1 MKDYLNRFQSMVNQ
15 LEDHSKVHLVDF
27 QVYSP
32 ADNDM
37 IETIE
42 KKLGHFL
49 PADFKAFYQVTNGI
63 QLSWRFALENN
74 PFKNTEILQG
84 KVALRPLEEI
94 FNLDKITDNQGFI
107 IDEVIEEGIAIGLY
121 HITDKGWK
129 ISLQNRLASS
139 RKTSFETYLNFLIE
153 SKGLVRHREQFLG
166 SLSSAAVDNA
176 WQYQNLG
183 NLEQEAVYHFFP
195 ESNGEGASVTNINTV
210 AIQQKA
216 AKNTPP
222 TQDELEQIIQ
232 KHHHFLSTGGAGGK
246 WKTFH
251 LPGQGLVFGVYT
263 EAQSDQGEQANF
275 EQKRLTA
282 PYLDTVKLLLPFC
295 NFGGMHA
302 KGQDFSEADLSY
314 SLLVDAMLESAIF
327 ADANLEYVDFSRA
340 NLRNVSF
347 MNANLKGA
355 DFENCDLTGADFRGA
370 NWKGARF
377 PGAILKN
384 IKY

>member
-1 MKDYLNRFQSMVNQ
+1 MVNQ
-15 LEDHSKVHLVDF
+15 LEEHSKIQVVDF

-32 ADNDM
+32 VDNDI

-42 KKLGHFL
+42 EKLGHFL
-49 PADFKAFYQVTNGI
+49 PSDFKTFYQITNGI
-63 QLSWRFALENN
+63 ELGWRFSSKDNL
-74 PFKNTEILQG
+74 FKNTETLQG
-84 KVALRPLEEI
+84 KVALRPIEEI
-94 FNLDKITDNQGFI
+94 FNFNKKTDYQWFI
-107 IDEVIEEGIAIGLY
+107 VDEVIEEGIAVALF
-121 HITDKGWK
+121 HITNKGWK

-139 RKTSFETYLNFLIE
+139 RKVSFEAYLEFLIE
-153 SKGLVRHREQFLG
+153 SKGLIGHREQFLG
-166 SLSSAAVDNA
+166 RFSSVAVDNV

-183 NLEQEAVYHFFP
+183 NLDQEAIYHFFP
-195 ESNGEGASVTNINTV
+195 ESNREGANVTNINTV

-216 AKNTPP
+216 AKKTPP
-222 TQDELEQIIQ
+222 TQEELEEITE
-232 KHHHFLSTGGAGGK
+232 KHHQFLSTGGAGGK

-251 LPGQGLVFGVYT
+251 LSGQGLVFGVYT

-282 PYLDTVKLLLPFC
+282 PYLDTIKLLLPFC
-295 NFGGMHA
+295 NFCGMYA

-314 SLLVDAMLESAIF
+314 SLLADAMLENAIF

-340 NLRNVSF
+340 NLQNVSF
-347 MNANLKGA
+347 MNANLKGV

-384 IKY
+384 VKY